1 MKKFIGILAATFLT
15 FSLFA
20 DYNRLGVPDSAEIRS
35 EIKEKWFMDSLNS
48 IRSYSPEKRTNN
60 NGVNYQVRME
70 ENDTTFNVF
79 VAPFAEINV
88 TVVSDKGSHIEK
100 QEVYP
105 GDGMG
110 SWLLVRDKKTGK
122 PLRIRYYFL
131 KNSEVF
137 VQFTPSG
144 NINKIALADMVIFG
158 NYAARGVPTG
168 VPFEK
173 FYTASLDDVMKITED
188 KLPWNYI
195 LADYNGYHAN
205 KQMIA
210 VLREKLPNI
219 VNVQDAMYDEEG
231 KLVHISTGKPFS
243 SSQII
248 EGKTMLSSAGFV
260 KWIADGIVV
269 PIAGGM
275 LRRAPLLTETV
286 EVKDTG
292 LQGVLSQ
299 KYALFFSLNW
309 IRNLA
314 SAVISVYTGSTYLFN
329 QSGVDVTFNPFA
341 SSITDKGV
349 SNIVTFVENSGYSVP
364 VLKSLLYVLAST
376 APETFYFGA
385 IRGSDRSVSPEI
397 MAFND
402 CAAFFPYF
410 ENDGGFA
417 CSVFINGR
425 EMSLDDFCMM
435 YSEDFVYL
443 TRVKSTDRFFPE

>member
-1 MKKFIGILAATFLT
+1 MKKTIGLLCSAFLI
-15 FSLFA
+15 FSVFA
-20 DYNRLGVPDSAEIRS
+20 EYNRLGVPDSAEIRS
-35 EIKEKWFMDSLNS
+35 KVKENWFTAPLST
-48 IRSYSPEKRTNN
+48 IRNNPPENRTNN
-60 NGVNYQVRME
+60 NGEHFQIRLE
-70 ENDTTFNVF
+70 ENESTFNVF

-88 TVVSDKGSHIEK
+88 TVVSDKGAHVEK
-100 QEVYP
+100 QQIYP

-110 SWLLVRDKKTGK
+110 SWLLVRDKKTEK

-131 KNSEVF
+131 KNSDVY
-137 VQFTPSG
+137 VQFTPG
-144 NINKIALADMVIFG
+144 TNATKVALADLVMFG

-168 VPFEK
+168 VPFDK

-195 LADYNGYHAN
+195 LADYEAYHDI

-210 VLREKLPNI
+210 VIRENLSSI
-219 VNVQDAMYDEEG
+219 VNVNDAMYDESG
-231 KLVHISTGKPFS
+231 KLVHITSGKPFKS
-243 SSQII
+243 SEII
-248 EGKTMLSSAGFV
+248 EGKKMLSSAGFV
-260 KWIADGIVV
+260 KWIADGIVTPV
-269 PIAGGM
+269 AGGM
-275 LRRAPLLTETV
+275 LRREPLLMQTV

-299 KYALFFSLNW
+299 KYALYFSLDW

-341 SSITDKGV
+341 SSITDRGV

-385 IRGSDRSVSPEI
+385 IRGADRSVSPEI

-425 EMSLDDFCMM
+425 EMTLDEFCMM

-443 TRVKSTDRFFPE
+443 TRVKATERFFPE

>member
-1 MKKFIGILAATFLT
+1 MKKLIGLLVLAFLSL
-15 FSLFA
+15 SLFA
-20 DYNRLGVPDSAEIRS
+20 EYNRLGVPDSAEIRR
-35 EIKEKWFMDSLNS
+35 EIKETWFLDPLNN
-48 IRSYSPEKRTNN
+48 IRNYPPENRVNN
-60 NGVNYQVRME
+60 NGERFQVRLE
-70 ENDTTFNVF
+70 ESEASFNVF

-88 TVVSDKGSHIEK
+88 TVVSDKGSFIEK
-100 QEVYP
+100 QQVYP

-131 KNSEVF
+131 KNSEVY
-137 VQFTPSG
+137 VQFTPGGSG
-144 NINKIALADMVIFG
+144 GKIALVDLVLFG

-168 VPFEK
+168 VPFDK
-173 FYTASLDDVMKITED
+173 FYTASLDDVMKITSD
-188 KLPWNYI
+188 KLPWEYI
-195 LADYNGYHAN
+195 LADYDAYHST

-210 VLREKLPNI
+210 VIREKLPNI
-219 VNVQDAMYDEEG
+219 VNVQDAMYDENG
-231 KLVHISTGKPFS
+231 RLVHISSGKDFS
-243 SSQII
+243 KSEII

-286 EVKDTG
+286 LVKDTG

-299 KYALFFSLNW
+299 KYALFFSLDW

-314 SAVISVYTGSTYLFN
+314 SAVISVYTGSNYLFN

-341 SSITDKGV
+341 SSITDRGV

-385 IRGSDRSVSPEI
+385 IRGSDRSVSPEV

-410 ENDGGFA
+410 DNDGGFA

-425 EMSLDDFCMM
+425 EMTLDDFCMR

-443 TRVKSTDRFFPE
+443 TRVKTTEQFFPE